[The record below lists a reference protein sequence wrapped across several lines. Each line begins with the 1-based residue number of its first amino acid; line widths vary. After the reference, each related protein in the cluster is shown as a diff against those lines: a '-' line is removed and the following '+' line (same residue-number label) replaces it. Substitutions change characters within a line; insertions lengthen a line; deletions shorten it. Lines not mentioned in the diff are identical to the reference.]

1 MNVAGTQSVDF
12 NRLAQR
18 LAVHACLFLRFLVG
32 DAETRVIDGSGK
44 SATDFAADTL
54 LLFVDG
60 QLPCAGDEEAIFAC
74 LRHVMERDILD
85 VKRLKAVRTV
95 TKVEPVSGSASK
107 DGTLLLGLDDFAS
120 GDDVGRTVEEEMYKQ
135 RLYEL
140 LEKDE
145 PELFE
150 LVFAVCD
157 MNALTPKEIAE
168 AIGTTPS
175 DVQNR
180 KKRLRTFIAK
190 NKLMSTAQKASV

>member
-1 MNVAGTQSVDF
+1 MNVAGTQSVDY

-18 LAVHACLFLRFLVG
+18 LAIHACLFLRFLAV
-32 DAETRVIDGSGK
+32 DAETRVIDGIGK
-44 SATDFAADTL
+44 SATDFAADTI

-60 QLPCAGDEEAIFAC
+60 QVTCEGDEEAVFAC
-74 LRHVMERDILD
+74 LRRVMERDILD
-85 VKRLKAVRTV
+85 VKRLKTVRTV
-95 TKVEPVSGSASK
+95 SKVEPISGSASK
-107 DGTLLLGLDDFAS
+107 DGTLLVGLDDFAS
-120 GDDVGRTVEEEMYKQ
+120 KDDVGGTVEDSIYKQ
-135 RLYEL
+135 HLYQL

-180 KKRLRTFIAK
+180 KKRLRTFVAK
-190 NKLMSTAQKASV
+190 NTLLRTTLKASV